1 MAQKANYTAVDSSE
15 QQEKS
20 LIGRAYSG
28 RRCWYE
34 SEKKILAALLCTKED
49 FLKTSN
55 PLIWVHAGSARD

>member
-1 MAQKANYTAVDSSE
+1 VE

-49 FLKTSN
+49 F
-55 PLIWVHAGSARD
+55 